1 MEKDVTKEG
10 VVGLYVFSDK
20 DADIYRISGL
30 AVVRQE
36 YSPEELGRIASKVF
50 DKKGI
55 RFENG
60 AYYSSGRI
68 YEIGHDSSFERI
80 LTKDELLRFH
90 STRLENVIDSVDDK
104 KTLG

>member
-1 MEKDVTKEG
+1 MLGREGVKD
-10 VVGLYVFSDK
+10 VVGLYVFSDRGT
-20 DADIYRISGL
+20 DLYRISGL
-30 AVVRQE
+30 ALIRQE

-50 DKKGI
+50 DRKGI

-68 YEIGHDSSFERI
+68 YEISHDSSFERI

-104 KTLG
+104 KKIN